1 MRWKMRCVT
10 GKSKSLAVELHVPQ
24 RRALRVD
31 ELPESWEAFCNRG
44 RYSVGHQR
52 RSVRRCFGPDGIV
65 RGYYSD
71 LPLDPTIPCTRSM
84 YPSHDHT
91 THPRDDREM
100 VVDARIVNDMK
111 SHLNATEF
119 WLLIE
124 HLYAAGIAKGTIPP
138 GPPRRLPDNW
148 SSLRQ
153 FGDEQ

>member
-1 MRWKMRCVT
+1 
-10 GKSKSLAVELHVPQ
+10 
-24 RRALRVD
+24 VD
-31 ELPESWEAFCNRG
+31 ELLESWEAFCNRG

-52 RSVRRCFGPDGIV
+52 RSVRRCLGLHGMV
-65 RGYYSD
+65 RGWYSN

-100 VVDARIVNDMK
+100 VVDARIINDMK
-111 SHLNATEF
+111 SHLSEAEF

-124 HLYAAGIAKGTIPP
+124 HLYVVGREKGNIPP
-138 GPPRRLPDNW
+138 GLPRRLADDW

-153 FGDEQ
+153 FGDEE